1 MESTPQKIQPYKV
14 SELSF
19 TDADSPALID
29 VKYNGSEEATL
40 TIDADGGDSSSKLK
54 ITITTGSNTYVI
66 TPSTDDT
73 NDAEA
78 TTLGALVKLIN
89 ELSENVDG
97 DHYGWHA
104 RLRHGYSGQDIDKD
118 DFADLAATT
127 IGFDWTP
134 ALYHDMSALA
144 SGYSAVRLCNPDFDQ
159 LDPLEAGVT
168 HAAKGKIAIGRISA
182 NVAFASTAPSFVILD
197 NDGNELFGSAA
208 LTTGTTRDSDDEEW
222 FTLKDPVILTGP
234 VLVGLE
240 INAVIT
246 GITNFRVHWKPYTL

>member
-104 RLRHGYSGQDIDKD
+104 RLRHGD
-118 DFADLAATT
+118 DPCARLDV
-127 IGFDWTP
+127 D
-134 ALYHDMSALA
+134 
-144 SGYSAVRLCNPDFDQ
+144 VRP
-159 LDPLEAGVT
+159 AGVEGFALSGT
-168 HAAKGKIAIGRISA
+168 GEEQEGHD
-182 NVAFASTAPSFVILD
+182 VAQH
-197 NDGNELFGSAA
+197 G
-208 LTTGTTRDSDDEEW
+208 
-222 FTLKDPVILTGP
+222 
-234 VLVGLE
+234 VG
-240 INAVIT
+240 
-246 GITNFRVHWKPYTL
+246 